1 MSPRQR
7 KELEKKN
14 RVQQKIAEFRMLK
27 YQREQ
32 ERLRKEEEEAEEQ
45 R

>member
-1 MSPRQR
+1 MSPSQQ

-32 ERLRKEEEEAEEQ
+32 ERLRKEEDEAEEQ